1 MTPPGAVLARV
12 STVPPGRAT
21 LGLDLQLGRDDS
33 MGRQYSRTA
42 TAVAALAIAVTL
54 LGCSGDTA
62 GGADQGNRPPDIL
75 LISIDT
81 LRADHL
87 GAYGY
92 SRPTS
97 PHLDRFAA
105 EEAILFEEVLNTGG
119 GTLPVHVS
127 MFTSLLPGVHQV
139 WSESGNVLAPARVTL
154 AEQLSAAGYATAAF
168 TGGGFTLGKFGLSQG
183 FDTYDDAGGD
193 FLKIMPKAR
202 QWLAERPEQPFFLFL
217 HTYDVHSDWKSLPYD
232 APEDFNERFTQ
243 GYSGDFTG
251 CMFGVCASE
260 LLATLNKRRTGG
272 GPDLRELFT
281 EEDLAY
287 MVGLYDGGISYV
299 DRELRRLFDYMKE
312 LGIYDRALV
321 VVTSDHGEE
330 FLEHGLFLHHQNFEE
345 VARVP
350 LLLKLPGGR
359 GGGRRV
365 PGQVTTL
372 EVMPTVLD
380 LVGIEPNPEIQ
391 GRSLLPIVGG
401 SLPARELVYIGGGLE
416 KLRTAQWS
424 VLFNQ
429 QGPVRLYDLRTDPG
443 ERRDVLSRHR
453 ELATSFHQQYREIQ
467 DQQRVARERL
477 AAASADGPEVGLT
490 PEEVERLR
498 SLGYLN

>member
-1 MTPPGAVLARV
+1 M
-12 STVPPGRAT
+12 
-21 LGLDLQLGRDDS
+21 
-33 MGRQYSRTA
+33 A
-42 TAVAALAIAVTL
+42 TAVATLAIAGIL
-54 LGCSGDTA
+54 LGCQEGDGPDTSPLE
-62 GGADQGNRPPDIL
+62 GFPDIV
-75 LISIDT
+75 LISLDT

-119 GTLPVHVS
+119 GTLPVHAS
-127 MFTSLLPGVHQV
+127 MFTSLPPGVHQV
-139 WSESGNVLAPARVTL
+139 WSESGNVLAPARITL
-154 AEQLSAAGYATAAF
+154 AEQLSEVGYATAGF
-168 TGGGFTLGKFGLSQG
+168 TGGGYTMGKFGLSQG

-202 QWLAERPEQPFFLFL
+202 RWLAERDEQPFFLFL
-217 HTYDVHSDWKSLPYD
+217 HTYDVHSDWKRLPYD

-260 LLATLNKRRTGG
+260 LLATLNKRRTAG
-272 GPDLRELFT
+272 GPDLRELFS

-287 MVGLYDGGISYV
+287 IEGLYDGGISYV
-299 DRELRRLFDYMKE
+299 DRELQRLLDYMKE
-312 LGIYDRALV
+312 LGVYDRALI

-330 FLEHGLFLHHQNFEE
+330 FLEHSLFLHHQNFEE

-350 LLLKLPGGR
+350 LLVKLPGGR
-359 GGGRRV
+359 GAGRRV
-365 PGQVTTL
+365 SGQVTTL
-372 EVMPTVLD
+372 EVMPTILD
-380 LVGIEPNPEIQ
+380 LVGIEPNPEAQ

-401 SLPARELVYIGGGLE
+401 SFPARELVYIGGGLE
-416 KLRTAQWS
+416 KLRTDRWS

-443 ERRDVLSRHR
+443 ETRDLLPRHR

-467 DQQRVARERL
+467 DHQRAARERL
-477 AAASADGPEVGLT
+477 EAGSADETEVGLT

-498 SLGYLN
+498 SLGYLD